1 MLRRLASL
9 LVVMLI
15 ASPLGAAA
23 ADGSAAATDAAQA
36 KLMALARE
44 PQRPRALPV
53 LYGTFTTLQ
62 VMDIVTTRSA
72 IGVAGAREANPVMG
86 SGNTAQLIAMKAA
99 STAISIYLAEKTWKK
114 NRVAAIVT
122 MVAVNGMT
130 AAVVAHNAQIRR

>member
-1 MLRRLASL
+1 MLHRLASL
-9 LVVMLI
+9 LVVMFI
-15 ASPLGAAA
+15 ASPLAAA
-23 ADGSAAATDAAQA
+23 PADDTTPANDAAQA
-36 KLMALARE
+36 KLGALARE
-44 PQRPRALPV
+44 AQRPRALPV

-62 VMDIVTTRSA
+62 VMDIATTRRA
-72 IGVAGAREANPVMG
+72 IGVAGAREANLAMG